1 MRVLLRSSRT
11 RRYYIG
17 LNQSSAQHEEA
28 LDFGNVG
35 SAAKFTFEERLADM
49 EIILR
54 YDLCDGQISLPV
66 LAEWCLFEERALR
79 PVMHPAPLASP
90 GSLSACAHFS

>member
-17 LNQSSAQHEEA
+17 LNQSSAQHEGA
-28 LDFGNVG
+28 LDFGNV
-35 SAAKFTFEERLADM
+35 ARATKFTLEEKLAGM

-54 YDLCDGQISLPV
+54 YDSCDGQISLPV
-66 LAEWCLFEERALR
+66 LAEWCLFDERALR
-79 PVMHPAPLASP
+79 PATGAAPLALP
-90 GSLSACAHFS
+90 RSLLASAHSS